1 MFAGGVISHID
12 NLDVP
17 EVLIGEILKCGFRT
31 SSLTPTCADAQVFF
45 AQNPAPALLLRQ
57 LLVYPAKNPSLA
69 NGVVMLFGLFR
80 WLFRMMFRVR
90 LTGNTDALWQQK
102 VLITPNHVSFIDGI
116 LVALFLPVRPVFAV
130 YSSISQKWF
139 MRLLAP
145 LIDFVPLDPSKPMS
159 IKHLV
164 RLIEQGRPVVIFP
177 EGRISVTGSLMKIY
191 DGAAF
196 VAAKSQA
203 TIVPLRI
210 EGAEL
215 TFSSRL
221 KGLVKRRLFP
231 RIQLHLLPPTSI
243 SMPDAPRA
251 RDRRKIAG
259 EMLHQIMMEARMAV
273 RPRETLY
280 ESLLAAQS
288 RFGAKKLCVE
298 DINFQPDSYR
308 KLLTKTLFVAR
319 ILEKYSVRGEKIG
332 LMLPN
337 AGISAA
343 VIFGAIAR
351 GRIPAMMNYT
361 AGVKGLSSAITAA
374 QLNTIFTSRT
384 FLEKGKLWHLP
395 EQLTQVRWVFLED
408 LKGDVTG
415 RDKLWIFSRL
425 LMPRLAQVPQSP
437 EDPAMVL
444 FTSGSEG
451 NPKGVVHSHKS
462 LLANVEQIKTIA
474 DFTARDRFMSA
485 LPLFHSFGLTVGLFT
500 PLLTGAEVFLYPSPL
515 HYRIVPEL
523 VYDRNCTVLFGTS
536 TFLSHYARFAN
547 PYDFYKVRYVVAGA
561 EKLQESTKQLWQDK
575 FGLRILEG
583 YGVTEC
589 APVVSINV
597 PMAAKPGTVGR
608 ILPGMDARLL
618 AVPGIEQGG
627 RLQLKG
633 PNVMNG
639 YLRVEAPGVLEAPT
653 AENVNG
659 ELETGWYDTGDI
671 VTFDEQGFVQI
682 QGRAKRFAK
691 IAGEMVSLEMVEQL
705 AMAVCADKL
714 HATVVKQ
721 DASKGEALVL
731 FTTDTEMT
739 RDKLLLQAR
748 STGVPELAVPRDI
761 RLLKQLPVLGSG
773 KPDFVTLK
781 GMVDSDGTT

>member
-1 MFAGGVISHID
+1 
-12 NLDVP
+12 
-17 EVLIGEILKCGFRT
+17 
-31 SSLTPTCADAQVFF
+31 
-45 AQNPAPALLLRQ
+45 
-57 LLVYPAKNPSLA
+57 
-69 NGVVMLFGLFR
+69 MLFGFFRELFR
-80 WLFRMMFRVR
+80 VLFRVQ
-90 LTGNTDALWQQK
+90 LTGDTQALK
-102 VLITPNHVSFIDGI
+102 GERVLITPNHVSFIDGI
-116 LVALFLPVRPVFAV
+116 LLALFLPVRPVFAV
-130 YSSISQKWF
+130 YSSISTQWY
-139 MRLLAP
+139 MRWLKP
-145 LIDFVPLDPSKPMS
+145 FIDFVPLDPTKPMS

-164 RLIEQGRPVVIFP
+164 RLIGEGRPVVIFP
-177 EGRISVTGSLMKIY
+177 EGRISVSGSLMKIY
-191 DGAAF
+191 DGAGF
-196 VAAKSQA
+196 VAAKSGA
-203 TIVPLRI
+203 TVVPLRI

-215 TFSSRL
+215 TFFSRL

-231 RIQLHLLPPTSI
+231 RITLHILPPTQLP
-243 SMPDAPRA
+243 MPEAPRA

-280 ESLLAAQS
+280 EAFLAAQY
-288 RFGAKKLCVE
+288 RYGANKACVE
-298 DINFQPDSYR
+298 DINFTPDSYR

-319 ILEKYSVRGEKIG
+319 ILDKYTSPGDKIG

-361 AGVKGLSSAITAA
+361 AGVKGLTSAITAA
-374 QLNTIFTSRT
+374 ELKTVFTSRT
-384 FLEKGKLWHLP
+384 FMDKGKLWHLP
-395 EQLTQVRWVFLED
+395 EQLTQVRWIYLED
-408 LKGDVTG
+408 LKGSVTLE
-415 RDKLWIFSRL
+415 DKLWIFSRL
-425 LMPRLAQVPQSP
+425 FMPKQAQLPQKP
-437 EDPAMVL
+437 EDPAIIL

-462 LLANVEQIKTIA
+462 ILANVEQIRTIA
-474 DFTARDRFMSA
+474 DFTASDRFMSA

-536 TFLSHYARFAN
+536 TFLGNYARFAN
-547 PYDFYKVRYVVAGA
+547 PYDFFRLRYVVAGA
-561 EKLQESTKQLWQDK
+561 EKLQDSTRQIWQDK

-608 ILPGMDARLL
+608 ILPGMDARLM
-618 AVPGIEQGG
+618 AVPGIEDGG

-639 YLRVEAPGVLEAPT
+639 YLRVEHPGVLEVPT
-653 AENVNG
+653 AENADGVA
-659 ELETGWYDTGDI
+659 EQGWYDTGDI
-671 VTFDEQGFVQI
+671 VRFDEQGFVQI

-691 IAGEMVSLEMVEQL
+691 IAGEMISLEMVEQL
-705 AMAVCADKL
+705 ALAVSPEKM
-714 HATVVKQ
+714 HATAIKS

-731 FTTDTEMT
+731 FTTDEQLT
-739 RDKLLLQAR
+739 REKLSQQAR
-748 STGVPELAVPRDI
+748 AQGVPELAVPRDI
-761 RLLKQLPVLGSG
+761 RFLKQLPLLGSG

-781 GMVDSDGTT
+781 SMVDEADTQNA

>member
-1 MFAGGVISHID
+1 
-12 NLDVP
+12 
-17 EVLIGEILKCGFRT
+17 
-31 SSLTPTCADAQVFF
+31 
-45 AQNPAPALLLRQ
+45 
-57 LLVYPAKNPSLA
+57 
-69 NGVVMLFGLFR
+69 MLFGFFRTLFR
-80 WLFRMMFRVR
+80 ILFRVR
-90 LTGNTDALWQQK
+90 LTGDTQALHAGR

-116 LVALFLPVRPVFAV
+116 LLALFLPVRPVFAV
-130 YSSISQKWF
+130 YTSVSKQWY
-139 MRLLAP
+139 MRWLTS
-145 LIDFVPLDPSKPMS
+145 LIDFVPLDPTKPMM

-177 EGRISVTGSLMKIY
+177 EGRISITGSLMKIY
-191 DGAAF
+191 DGAGF
-196 VAAKSQA
+196 VAAKSGA
-203 TIVPLRI
+203 TVVPVRI

-215 TFSSRL
+215 TFFSRL
-221 KGLVKRRLFP
+221 KGLVKQRLFP
-231 RIQLHLLPPTSI
+231 RITLHLLPPTTLP
-243 SMPDAPRA
+243 MPDAPRA

-259 EMLHQIMMEARMAV
+259 EMLHQVMMEARMAV

-280 ESLLAAQS
+280 ESLLSAMY
-288 RFGAKKLCVE
+288 RYGAKKHCID
-298 DINFQPDSYR
+298 DINFAPDSYH
-308 KLLTKTLFVAR
+308 KLLTKTLFVGR
-319 ILEKYSVRGEKIG
+319 ILEKYSKQGEKIG
-332 LMLPN
+332 LLLPN

-343 VIFGAIAR
+343 VIFGAISR
-351 GRIPAMMNYT
+351 GRIPAMLNYT
-361 AGVKGLSSAITAA
+361 AGVKGLSSAFTAA
-374 QLNTIFTSRT
+374 QINTVFTSRT
-384 FLEKGKLWHLP
+384 FLDKGKLWHLP

-408 LKGDVTG
+408 LKAEVTAG
-415 RDKLWIFSRL
+415 DKLWIFAHL
-425 LMPRLAQVPQSP
+425 LMPHLAQVKQQP
-437 EDPAMVL
+437 EDAAVIL

-523 VYDRNCTVLFGTS
+523 TYDRNCTVIFGTS
-536 TFLSHYARFAN
+536 TFLGNYARFAN
-547 PYDFYKVRYVVAGA
+547 PYDFHRVRYVVAGA
-561 EKLQESTKQLWQDK
+561 EKLQESTRQLWQDK

-618 AVPGIEQGG
+618 AVPGIEEGG

-639 YLRVEAPGVLEAPT
+639 YLRVENPGVLEAPT
-653 AENVNG
+653 AENING
-659 ELETGWYDTGDI
+659 EVETGWYDTGDI
-671 VTFDEQGFVQI
+671 VRFDEQGYVQI

-705 AMAVCADKL
+705 ALAVSADKM
-714 HATVVKQ
+714 HATAVKT

-731 FTTDTEMT
+731 FTTDSELK
-739 RDKLLLQAR
+739 REQLLQKAR
-748 STGVPELAVPRDI
+748 EHGIPELAVPRDI
-761 RLLKQLPVLGSG
+761 RYLKQLPVLGSG

-781 GMVDSDGTT
+781 GMVDQAEPHNE

>member
-1 MFAGGVISHID
+1 M
-12 NLDVP
+12 L
-17 EVLIGEILKCGFRT
+17 LC
-31 SSLTPTCADAQVFF
+31 FF
-45 AQNPAPALLLRQ
+45 RQ
-57 LLVYPAKNPSLA
+57 L
-69 NGVVMLFGLFR
+69 FR
-80 WLFRMMFRVR
+80 VLFRVR
-90 LTGNTDALWQQK
+90 MTGSTEALSQPK

-116 LVALFLPVRPVFAV
+116 LLALFLPVRPVFAV
-130 YSSISQKWF
+130 YTSISQKWF
-139 MRLLAP
+139 MRWLAP
-145 LIDFVPLDPSKPMS
+145 IIDFVPLDPTKPMS

-177 EGRISVTGSLMKIY
+177 EGRISVSGSLMKIY

-196 VAAKSQA
+196 VAAKSGA
-203 TIVPLRI
+203 TIIPVRI

-215 TFSSRL
+215 SYFSRL

-231 RIQLHLLPPTSI
+231 RIQLHLLPPTTLP
-243 SMPDAPRA
+243 MPEAPRA
-251 RDRRKIAG
+251 RERRRIAG

-280 ESLLAAQS
+280 ESLLTAMH
-288 RFGAKKLCVE
+288 RYGEKKPCVE

-319 ILEKYSVRGEKIG
+319 ILEKYSRKGEKIG

-374 QLNTIFTSRT
+374 QIGTIFTSRT
-384 FLEKGKLWHLP
+384 FLDKGKLWHLT
-395 EQLTQVRWVFLED
+395 EQLPLVRWVFLED
-408 LKGDVTG
+408 LKGDVTPV
-415 RDKLWIFSRL
+415 DKLWIFSRV
-425 LMPRLAQVPQSP
+425 LMPRLAQVAQKP
-437 EDPAMVL
+437 EDPAIIL

-451 NPKGVVHSHKS
+451 HPKGVVHSHKS
-462 LLANVEQIKTIA
+462 ILANVEQIKTIA
-474 DFTARDRFMSA
+474 DFTANDRFMSA

-515 HYRIVPEL
+515 HYRMVPEL

-536 TFLSHYARFAN
+536 TFLGHYARFAN
-547 PYDFYKVRYVVAGA
+547 PYDFYRLRYVVAGA
-561 EKLQESTKQLWQDK
+561 EKLQQSTKELWQDK

-618 AVPGIEQGG
+618 AVPGIEEGG
-627 RLQLKG
+627 RLQVKG
-633 PNVMNG
+633 PNVMCG
-639 YLRVEAPGVLEAPT
+639 YLRVENPGVLEAPT
-653 AENVNG
+653 AENPHG

-671 VTFDEQGFVQI
+671 VAFDAQGYVQI

-691 IAGEMVSLEMVEQL
+691 IAGEMVSLETVEQL
-705 AMAVCADKL
+705 ALGVSPEKM
-714 HATVVKQ
+714 HATAVKT

-731 FTTDTEMT
+731 FTTDNELT
-739 RDKLLLQAR
+739 RDKLLQHAR
-748 STGVPELAVPRDI
+748 AHGVPELAVPRDI
-761 RLLKQLPVLGSG
+761 RWLKQLPLLGSG

-781 GMVDSDGTT
+781 SMVAETEQPHE

>member
-1 MFAGGVISHID
+1 
-12 NLDVP
+12 
-17 EVLIGEILKCGFRT
+17 
-31 SSLTPTCADAQVFF
+31 
-45 AQNPAPALLLRQ
+45 
-57 LLVYPAKNPSLA
+57 
-69 NGVVMLFGLFR
+69 MLFGFFRTLFR
-80 WLFRMMFRVR
+80 VLFRIRV
-90 LTGNTDALWQQK
+90 TGDTQALYGER
-102 VLITPNHVSFIDGI
+102 VLITPNHVSFLDGV
-116 LVALFLPVRPVFAV
+116 LLALFLPVRPVFAV
-130 YSSISQKWF
+130 YSSISEKWY
-139 MRLLAP
+139 MRWLRP
-145 LIDFVPLDPSKPMS
+145 LIDFVPLDPTKPMM

-164 RLIEQGRPVVIFP
+164 RLIGQGRPVVIFP

-191 DGAAF
+191 DGAGF

-203 TIVPLRI
+203 TVVPLRI
-210 EGAEL
+210 DGAEL
-215 TFSSRL
+215 TFFSRL
-221 KGLVKRRLFP
+221 KGLVKQRLFP
-231 RIQLHLLPPTSI
+231 KITLHILPPTSLP
-243 SMPDAPRA
+243 MPEAPRA

-280 ESLLAAQS
+280 ESLLSAQY
-288 RFGAKKLCVE
+288 RYGAKKNCIE
-298 DINFQPDSYR
+298 DINFTPDTYR
-308 KLLTKTLFVAR
+308 KLLTKTLFVGR
-319 ILEKYSVRGEKIG
+319 ILEKYSKQGEKIG

-343 VIFGAIAR
+343 VIFGAVSR

-374 QLNTIFTSRT
+374 QINTIFTSRQ
-384 FLEKGKLWHLP
+384 FLDKGKLWHLP

-408 LKGDVTG
+408 LKADVTTA
-415 RDKLWIFSRL
+415 DKLWIFAHL
-425 LMPRLAQVPQSP
+425 LMPRLAQVKQQP
-437 EDPAMVL
+437 EDDAIIL

-462 LLANVEQIKTIA
+462 ILANVEQIKTIA
-474 DFTARDRFMSA
+474 DFTANDRFMSA

-536 TFLSHYARFAN
+536 TFLGNYARFAN
-547 PYDFYKVRYVVAGA
+547 PYDFFRVRYVVAGA
-561 EKLQESTKQLWQDK
+561 EKLQDSTRQIWQDK

-608 ILPGMDARLL
+608 ILPGLDARLL
-618 AVPGIEQGG
+618 AVPGIEDGG

-639 YLRVEAPGVLEAPT
+639 YLRVENPGVLEAQT

-659 ELETGWYDTGDI
+659 EVETGWYDTGDI
-671 VTFDEQGFVQI
+671 VRFDNQGFVQI

-691 IAGEMVSLEMVEQL
+691 IAGEMVSLEMVETL
-705 AMAVCADKL
+705 ATAVSAEKM
-714 HATVVKQ
+714 HATVVKS

-731 FTTDTEMT
+731 FTTDGELK
-739 RDKLLLQAR
+739 RDALLRYAR
-748 STGVPELAVPRDI
+748 EHGIPELAVPRDI
-761 RLLKQLPVLGSG
+761 RYLKQLPVLRSG

-781 GMVDSDGTT
+781 GMVEEAEQHNA

>member
-1 MFAGGVISHID
+1 
-12 NLDVP
+12 
-17 EVLIGEILKCGFRT
+17 
-31 SSLTPTCADAQVFF
+31 
-45 AQNPAPALLLRQ
+45 
-57 LLVYPAKNPSLA
+57 
-69 NGVVMLFGLFR
+69 MLFGFFRTLFR
-80 WLFRMMFRVR
+80 ILFRVR
-90 LTGNTDALWQQK
+90 LTGDTRALHADR

-116 LVALFLPVRPVFAV
+116 LLALFLPVRPVFAV
-130 YSSISQKWF
+130 YTSVSKQWY
-139 MRLLAP
+139 MRWLTK
-145 LIDFVPLDPSKPMS
+145 LIDFVPLDPTKPMM

-177 EGRISVTGSLMKIY
+177 EGRISITGSLMKIY
-191 DGAAF
+191 DGAGF
-196 VAAKSQA
+196 VAAKSGA
-203 TIVPLRI
+203 TVVPVGI

-215 TFSSRL
+215 TFFSRL
-221 KGLVKRRLFP
+221 KGLVKQRLFP
-231 RIQLHLLPPTSI
+231 RITLHLLPPTSLP
-243 SMPDAPRA
+243 MPDAPRA

-259 EMLHQIMMEARMAV
+259 EMLHQVMMEARMAV

-280 ESLLAAQS
+280 ESLLTAMY
-288 RFGAKKLCVE
+288 RYGAKKHCID
-298 DINFQPDSYR
+298 DINFAPDSYH
-308 KLLTKTLFVAR
+308 KLLTKTLFVGR
-319 ILEKYSVRGEKIG
+319 ILEKYSKQGEKIG
-332 LMLPN
+332 LLLPN

-343 VIFGAIAR
+343 VIFGAVSR
-351 GRIPAMMNYT
+351 GRIPAMLNYT
-361 AGVKGLSSAITAA
+361 AGVKGLSSAFTAA
-374 QLNTIFTSRT
+374 QINTVFTSRT
-384 FLEKGKLWHLP
+384 FLDKGKLWHLP

-408 LKGDVTG
+408 LKAEVTAG
-415 RDKLWIFSRL
+415 DKLWIFAHL
-425 LMPRLAQVPQSP
+425 LMPHLAQVKQQP
-437 EDPAMVL
+437 EDAAVIL

-451 NPKGVVHSHKS
+451 SPKGVVHSHKS

-523 VYDRNCTVLFGTS
+523 TYDRNCTVIFGTS
-536 TFLSHYARFAN
+536 TFLGNYARFAN
-547 PYDFYKVRYVVAGA
+547 PYDFHRVRYVVAGA
-561 EKLQESTKQLWQDK
+561 EKLQESTRQLWQDK

-618 AVPGIEQGG
+618 AVPGIEEGG

-639 YLRVEAPGVLEAPT
+639 YLRVENPGVLEVPT

-659 ELETGWYDTGDI
+659 EVETGWYDTGDI
-671 VTFDEQGFVQI
+671 VRFDEQGYVQI

-705 AMAVCADKL
+705 ALGVSADKM
-714 HATVVKQ
+714 HATAVKA

-731 FTTDTEMT
+731 FTTDSELK
-739 RDKLLLQAR
+739 REQLLQHAR
-748 STGVPELAVPRDI
+748 EHGIPELAVPRDI
-761 RLLKQLPVLGSG
+761 RYLKQLPVLGSG

-781 GMVDSDGTT
+781 GMVDQAESYNE

>member
-1 MFAGGVISHID
+1 M
-12 NLDVP
+12 L
-17 EVLIGEILKCGFRT
+17 LGFFR
-31 SSLTPTCADAQVFF
+31 
-45 AQNPAPALLLRQ
+45 LLF
-57 LLVYPAKNPSLA
+57 K
-69 NGVVMLFGLFR
+69 GLY
-80 WLFRMMFRVR
+80 RVR
-90 LTGNTDALWQQK
+90 LTGDTQALHQQK
-102 VLITPNHVSFIDGI
+102 VLITPNHVSFLDGI
-116 LVALFLPVRPVFAV
+116 LLALFLPVRPVFAV
-130 YSSISQKWF
+130 YTSISQRWF
-139 MRLLAP
+139 MRALTP
-145 LIDFVPLDPSKPMS
+145 IIDFVPLDPTKPMS

-177 EGRISVTGSLMKIY
+177 EGRISVSGSLMKIY

-215 TFSSRL
+215 TPFSRL

-231 RIQLHLLPPTSI
+231 RIQLHLLPPTHLP
-243 SMPDAPRA
+243 MPEAPRA

-280 ESLLAAQS
+280 ESLLVAQD
-288 RFGAKKLCVE
+288 RFGARKPCVE
-298 DINFQPDSYR
+298 DINFQPDTYR

-319 ILEKYSVRGEKIG
+319 ILEKYSQQGEKIG

-361 AGVKGLSSAITAA
+361 AGVKGLSSAIAA
-374 QLNTIFTSRT
+374 AELKTIFTSRT
-384 FLEKGKLWHLP
+384 FLDKGKLWHLP

-408 LKGDVTG
+408 LKGDITPA
-415 RDKLWIFSRL
+415 DKLWIFGHL
-425 LMPRLAQVPQSP
+425 LAPRLAQVKQQP
-437 EDPAMVL
+437 EDAAMIL

-474 DFTARDRFMSA
+474 DFTANDRFMSA
-485 LPLFHSFGLTVGLFT
+485 LPLFHSFGLTVGLLT

-515 HYRIVPEL
+515 HYRVVPEL

-536 TFLSHYARFAN
+536 TFLANYARFAN
-547 PYDFYKVRYVVAGA
+547 PYDFYRLRYVVAGA

-597 PMAAKPGTVGR
+597 PMAAKVGTVGR

-618 AVPGIEQGG
+618 AMPGIEQGG

-633 PNVMNG
+633 PNIMKG
-639 YLRVEAPGVLEAPT
+639 YLRVENPGVLEAPT
-653 AENVNG
+653 AENQHG
-659 ELETGWYDTGDI
+659 EKEAGWYDTGDI
-671 VTFDEQGFVQI
+671 VTFDEQGYVRI

-691 IAGEMVSLEMVEQL
+691 IAGEMISLEMVEQVAL
-705 AMAVCADKL
+705 GASPDKM
-714 HATVVKQ
+714 HATAIKQ

-731 FTTDTEMT
+731 FTTDNELT
-739 RDKLLLQAR
+739 REALLRYAR
-748 STGVPELAVPRDI
+748 QHGVPELAVPRDI
-761 RLLKQLPVLGSG
+761 RWLKQLPVLGSG
-773 KPDFVTLK
+773 KPDYVTLK
-781 GMVDSDGTT
+781 NMVDEAETTHE

>member
-1 MFAGGVISHID
+1 
-12 NLDVP
+12 
-17 EVLIGEILKCGFRT
+17 
-31 SSLTPTCADAQVFF
+31 
-45 AQNPAPALLLRQ
+45 
-57 LLVYPAKNPSLA
+57 
-69 NGVVMLFGLFR
+69 MLFGFFRTLFR
-80 WLFRMMFRVR
+80 ILFRVR
-90 LTGNTDALWQQK
+90 LTGDTQALHAGR

-116 LVALFLPVRPVFAV
+116 LLALFLPVRPVFAV
-130 YSSISQKWF
+130 YTSFSKQWY
-139 MRLLAP
+139 MRWLTS
-145 LIDFVPLDPSKPMS
+145 LIDFVPLDPTKPMM

-177 EGRISVTGSLMKIY
+177 EGRISITGSLMKIY
-191 DGAAF
+191 DGAGF
-196 VAAKSQA
+196 VAAKSGA
-203 TIVPLRI
+203 TVVPVRI

-215 TFSSRL
+215 TFFSRL
-221 KGLVKRRLFP
+221 KGLVKQRLFP
-231 RIQLHLLPPTSI
+231 RITLHLLPPTTLP
-243 SMPDAPRA
+243 MPDAPRA

-259 EMLHQIMMEARMAV
+259 EMLHQVMMEARMAV

-280 ESLLAAQS
+280 ESLLSAMY
-288 RFGAKKLCVE
+288 RYGAKKHCID
-298 DINFQPDSYR
+298 DINFAPDSYH
-308 KLLTKTLFVAR
+308 KLLTKTLFVGR
-319 ILEKYSVRGEKIG
+319 ILEKYSRQGEKIG
-332 LMLPN
+332 LLLPN

-343 VIFGAIAR
+343 VIFGAVSR
-351 GRIPAMMNYT
+351 GRIPAMLNYT
-361 AGVKGLSSAITAA
+361 AGVKGLSSAFTAA
-374 QLNTIFTSRT
+374 QINTVFTSRT
-384 FLEKGKLWHLP
+384 FLDKGKLWHLP

-408 LKGDVTG
+408 LKAEVTAG
-415 RDKLWIFSRL
+415 DKLWIFAHL
-425 LMPRLAQVPQSP
+425 LMPHLAQVKQQP
-437 EDPAMVL
+437 EDAAVIL

-523 VYDRNCTVLFGTS
+523 TYDRNCTVIFGTS
-536 TFLSHYARFAN
+536 TFLGNYARFAN
-547 PYDFYKVRYVVAGA
+547 PYDFHRVRYVVAGA
-561 EKLQESTKQLWQDK
+561 EKLQESTRQLWQDK

-618 AVPGIEQGG
+618 AVPGIEEGG

-639 YLRVEAPGVLEAPT
+639 YLRVENPGVLEAPT
-653 AENVNG
+653 AENING
-659 ELETGWYDTGDI
+659 EVETGWYDTGDI
-671 VTFDEQGFVQI
+671 VRFDEQGYVQI

-705 AMAVCADKL
+705 ALAVSADKM
-714 HATVVKQ
+714 HATAVKT

-731 FTTDTEMT
+731 FTTDSELK
-739 RDKLLLQAR
+739 REQLLQKAR
-748 STGVPELAVPRDI
+748 EHGIPELAVPRDI
-761 RLLKQLPVLGSG
+761 RYLKQLPVLGSG

-781 GMVDSDGTT
+781 GMVDQAEPHNE

>member
-1 MFAGGVISHID
+1 
-12 NLDVP
+12 
-17 EVLIGEILKCGFRT
+17 
-31 SSLTPTCADAQVFF
+31 
-45 AQNPAPALLLRQ
+45 
-57 LLVYPAKNPSLA
+57 
-69 NGVVMLFGLFR
+69 MLFGFFRGLFR
-80 WLFRMMFRVR
+80 VLFRVQ
-90 LTGNTDALWQQK
+90 LTGNTQALHGER
-102 VLITPNHVSFIDGI
+102 VLIVPNHVSFIDGI
-116 LVALFLPVRPVFAV
+116 LLALFLPVRPVFAV
-130 YSSISQKWF
+130 YTSISQQWY
-139 MRLLAP
+139 MRWLKP
-145 LIDFVPLDPSKPMS
+145 IIDFVPLDPTKPMS

-164 RLIEQGRPVVIFP
+164 RLIGEGRPVVIFP
-177 EGRISVTGSLMKIY
+177 EGRISVSGSLMKIY
-191 DGAAF
+191 DGAGF
-196 VAAKSQA
+196 VAAKSAA
-203 TIVPLRI
+203 TVVPVRI

-215 TFSSRL
+215 TFFSRL
-221 KGLVKRRLFP
+221 KGLVKQRFFP
-231 RIQLHLLPPTSI
+231 RIHLHVLPPTQLP
-243 SMPDAPRA
+243 MPEAPRA

-273 RPRETLY
+273 RPRETLFDAF
-280 ESLLAAQS
+280 LAAQY
-288 RFGAKKLCVE
+288 RYGAGKHCVE
-298 DINFQPDSYR
+298 DINFTPDSYR

-319 ILEKYSVRGEKIG
+319 ILDKYTAQGEKIG

-361 AGVKGLSSAITAA
+361 AGVKGLTSAITAA
-374 QLNTIFTSRT
+374 EIKTVFTSRT
-384 FLEKGKLWHLP
+384 FMDKGKLWHLP
-395 EQLTQVRWVFLED
+395 EQLTQVRWVYLED
-408 LKGDVTG
+408 LKGSVTLE
-415 RDKLWIFSRL
+415 DKLWIFSRVL
-425 LMPRLAQVPQSP
+425 KPRLAQVPQKP
-437 EDPAMVL
+437 EDAAIIL

-462 LLANVEQIKTIA
+462 ILANVEQIRTIA
-474 DFTARDRFMSA
+474 DFTANDRFMSA

-536 TFLSHYARFAN
+536 TFLGNYARFAN
-547 PYDFYKVRYVVAGA
+547 PYDFFRLRYVVAGA
-561 EKLQESTKQLWQDK
+561 EKLQDSTRQLWQDK

-618 AVPGIEQGG
+618 EVPGIDDGG

-633 PNVMNG
+633 PNIMNG
-639 YLRVEAPGVLEAPT
+639 YLRVEKPGVLEAPA
-653 AENVNG
+653 AENAQG
-659 ELETGWYDTGDI
+659 ELENGWYDTGDI
-671 VTFDEQGFVQI
+671 VRFDEQGYVQI

-691 IAGEMVSLEMVEQL
+691 IAGEMISLEMVEQL
-705 AMAVCADKL
+705 ALAVSPEKM
-714 HATVVKQ
+714 HATAIKS

-731 FTTDTEMT
+731 FTTDEQLT
-739 RDKLLLQAR
+739 REKLQQQAR
-748 STGVPELAVPRDI
+748 AQGVPELAVPRDI
-761 RLLKQLPVLGSG
+761 RFLKQLPLLGSG

-781 GMVDSDGTT
+781 GMVEEAEPQNA

>member
-1 MFAGGVISHID
+1 M
-12 NLDVP
+12 L
-17 EVLIGEILKCGFRT
+17 LGFFR
-31 SSLTPTCADAQVFF
+31 F
-45 AQNPAPALLLRQ
+45 
-57 LLVYPAKNPSLA
+57 
-69 NGVVMLFGLFR
+69 LFKV
-80 WLFRMMFRVR
+80 MFRVK
-90 LTGNTDALWQQK
+90 LTGNMAALNQPK

-116 LVALFLPVRPVFAV
+116 LLALFLPIRPVFAV
-130 YSSISQKWF
+130 YTSISQKWF
-139 MRLLAP
+139 MRWLAP
-145 LIDFVPLDPSKPMS
+145 LIDFVPLDPTKPMS

-164 RLIEQGRPVVIFP
+164 RLVEQGRPVVIFP

-203 TIVPLRI
+203 TVVPIRI

-215 TFSSRL
+215 SFASRL

-231 RIQLHLLPPTSI
+231 QIHLHILPPTTLP
-243 SMPDAPRA
+243 MPDAPRA

-280 ESLLAAQS
+280 EALLSAQY
-288 RFGAKKLCVE
+288 RYGDRKPCIE
-298 DINFQPDSYR
+298 DINFKPDNYR
-308 KLLTKTLFVAR
+308 NLLTKTLFVAR
-319 ILEKYSVRGEKIG
+319 ILEKYSAKGEKIG

-361 AGVKGLSSAITAA
+361 AGIKGLSSAITAA
-374 QLNTIFTSRT
+374 EIKTIFTSRT
-384 FLEKGKLWHLP
+384 FLDKGKLWHLP

-408 LKGDVTG
+408 LKGDVTTT
-415 RDKLWIFSRL
+415 DKLWIFGHL
-425 LMPRLAQVPQSP
+425 LMPHLAQVKQQP
-437 EDPAMVL
+437 EDAAIVL

-451 NPKGVVHSHKS
+451 HPKGVVHSHKS
-462 LLANVEQIKTIA
+462 ILANVEQIKTIA

-536 TFLSHYARFAN
+536 TFLGHYARFAN
-547 PYDFYKVRYVVAGA
+547 PYDFHKVRYVVAGA

-618 AVPGIEQGG
+618 AVPGIEEGG

-633 PNVMNG
+633 PNIMNG
-639 YLRVEAPGVLEAPT
+639 YMRVENPGVLEAPT
-653 AENVNG
+653 AENHNG

-671 VTFDEQGFVQI
+671 VLFDEQGYVQI

-705 AMAVCADKL
+705 ALAVSPDTL
-714 HATVVKQ
+714 HATVIKQ

-731 FTTDTEMT
+731 FTTDAELT
-739 RDKLLLQAR
+739 RDKLQQQAR
-748 STGVPELAVPRDI
+748 ASGVPELAVPRDI
-761 RLLKQLPVLGSG
+761 RFLKQIPVLGSG
-773 KPDFVTLK
+773 KPDFVALK
-781 GMVDSDGTT
+781 EQVVQADKSHE

>member
-1 MFAGGVISHID
+1 
-12 NLDVP
+12 
-17 EVLIGEILKCGFRT
+17 
-31 SSLTPTCADAQVFF
+31 
-45 AQNPAPALLLRQ
+45 
-57 LLVYPAKNPSLA
+57 
-69 NGVVMLFGLFR
+69 MLFGFFRTLFR
-80 WLFRMMFRVR
+80 ILFRIR
-90 LTGNTDALWQQK
+90 LTGDTQSLQGER

-116 LVALFLPVRPVFAV
+116 LLALFLPGRPVFAV

-139 MRLLAP
+139 MRWLAP
-145 LIDFVPLDPSKPMS
+145 LVDLVPLDPTKPMM

-191 DGAAF
+191 DGAGF
-196 VAAKSQA
+196 VAAKSKA
-203 TIVPLRI
+203 TVVPLRI

-215 TFSSRL
+215 TYFSRL
-221 KGLVKRRLFP
+221 KGLVKQRLFP
-231 RIQLHLLPPTSI
+231 QITLHILPPTTLP
-243 SMPDAPRA
+243 MPDAPRA

-280 ESLLAAQS
+280 EALLSAQD
-288 RFGAKKLCVE
+288 RYGARKNCVE
-298 DINFQPDSYR
+298 DINFTPDTYR
-308 KLLTKTLFVAR
+308 KLLTKTLFVGR
-319 ILEKYSVRGEKIG
+319 ILEKYSQKGEKIG

-343 VIFGAIAR
+343 VIFGAVSR

-361 AGVKGLSSAITAA
+361 AGVKGLTSAITAA
-374 QLNTIFTSRT
+374 EIKTVFTSRQ
-384 FLEKGKLWHLP
+384 FLDKGKLWHLP
-395 EQLTQVRWVFLED
+395 EQLKQVRWVFLED
-408 LKGDVTG
+408 LKAEVTTA
-415 RDKLWIFSRL
+415 DKLWIFAHL
-425 LMPRLAQVPQSP
+425 LVPHLAQVKQQP
-437 EDPAMVL
+437 EDAAMIL

-451 NPKGVVHSHKS
+451 HPKGVVHSHKS
-462 LLANVEQIKTIA
+462 ILANVEQIKTIA
-474 DFTARDRFMSA
+474 DFTAKDRFMSA

-500 PLLTGAEVFLYPSPL
+500 PLFTGAEVFLYPSPL
-515 HYRIVPEL
+515 HYRVVPEL

-536 TFLSHYARFAN
+536 TFLGHYARFAN
-547 PYDFYKVRYVVAGA
+547 PYDFFRVRYVVAGA
-561 EKLQESTKQLWQDK
+561 EKLQDSTREIWQDK

-597 PMAAKPGTVGR
+597 PMAARPGTVGR

-618 AVPGIEQGG
+618 AVPGIEEGG

-639 YLRVEAPGVLEAPT
+639 YLRVENPGVLEAPT
-653 AENVNG
+653 AENAAG
-659 ELETGWYDTGDI
+659 EVETGWYDTGDI
-671 VTFDEQGFVQI
+671 VRFDEHGFVQI

-705 AMAVCADKL
+705 ANALSPEKM
-714 HATVVKQ
+714 HATAIKS

-731 FTTDTEMT
+731 FTTDSELK
-739 RDKLLLQAR
+739 REQLLHYAR
-748 STGVPELAVPRDI
+748 EHGVPELAVPRDI
-761 RLLKQLPVLGSG
+761 RYLKQLPVLGSG
-773 KPDFVTLK
+773 KPDFVALK
-781 GMVDSDGTT
+781 SMVEEEEHHDA